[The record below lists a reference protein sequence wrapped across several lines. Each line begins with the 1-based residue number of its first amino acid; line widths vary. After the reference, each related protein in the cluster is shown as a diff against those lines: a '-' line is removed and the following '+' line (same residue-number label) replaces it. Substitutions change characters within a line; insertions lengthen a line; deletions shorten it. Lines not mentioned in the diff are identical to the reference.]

1 MTFIFGVNMSFV
13 DIRIKELGEEV
24 AILQAEYETLKNES
38 RNALSSVER
47 DRLDR
52 QAEDLYQRGV
62 AKEEE
67 LKKLEEQKAR
77 QDPNRSH
84 LNREQK
90 LSEFDFTDAVDTFE
104 EIVKNYLNKKGGGA
118 AIFLLQHSLAM
129 GGKRCI
135 VRLRELLRKKTR
147 ETNFRHYPI
156 KLSYTEQ
163 NEFGLLRRLAGYLN
177 VESNPEAQ
185 EQCVQNI
192 IRKVH
197 LSVPEPGHI
206 VFIELTGIDY
216 LSGQEHVLPWL
227 IENFWR
233 PLCRELPNTAK
244 KYPYVKFVCL
254 IVADGEIPCRC
265 IPESICCTK
274 EDFELEK
281 IVELPL
287 RKCSPIE
294 IERWLYSF
302 WQVPPEA
309 PENAIEQI
317 ARVIHEAS
325 EGGKPDLVCLKF
337 MEL

>member
-1 MTFIFGVNMSFV
+1 MSKSL
-13 DIRIKELGEEV
+13 IEIKKKYLEKLYTQL
-24 AILQAEYETLKNES
+24 AAEFEKMASATGAEKTRCQQEI
-38 RNALSSVER
+38 
-47 DRLDR
+47 DRLEKEIEKV
-52 QAEDLYQRGV
+52 EDEIEKPE
-62 AKEEE
+62 A
-67 LKKLEEQKAR
+67 QKAP
-77 QDPNRSH
+77 QALNRSH
-84 LNREQK
+84 LKLEQK

-104 EIVKNYLNKKGGGA
+104 EIIKNYLDKKGGGA

-135 VRLRELLRKKTR
+135 ARLRELLRKKTR

-163 NEFGLLRRLAGYLN
+163 NEFGLLRRLAGYFN
-177 VESNPEAQ
+177 VESSPEYQ
-185 EQCVQNI
+185 KQCVQKI
-192 IRKVH
+192 IHKVH
-197 LSVPEPGHI
+197 SSVPEPGHI
-206 VFIELTGIDY
+206 VFIELTGYDY

-244 KYPYVKFVCL
+244 KYPYLKFVCL

-309 PENAIEQI
+309 PENAIEEI